1 MARAKSKTEAVKQLE
16 VLAADGIQENEKAE
30 AAELVKDLEALD
42 AVEDIVIAEAVSDGV
57 AIKDIDAA
65 NVLDDVLVGYEYRV
79 SEALKNII
87 DTEYNWQASETIVNG
102 KDIDAVATV
111 KYWLRQGHTGRNVV
125 AV

>member
-1 MARAKSKTEAVKQLE
+1 MARKSKTEAVKQLE
-16 VLAADGIQENEKAE
+16 VLATDGIQENEKAE
-30 AAELVKDLEALD
+30 VAELVKDLEALN
-42 AVEDIVIAEAVSDGV
+42 AVEDIAITEEAVSDGI
-57 AIKDIDAA
+57 AIKDITAA

-79 SEALKNII
+79 SAALKNII

-102 KDIDAVATV
+102 KDIDVVATV